1 MTEPHAAVRDTSR
14 AAARSLTDSALNHLR
29 LLVYGF
35 VRDRPQGATCDET
48 EAALGLRHQTASARL
63 RELFLAGWLFT
74 TEETRLTRS
83 RRPARIAQRR
93 RGNANETH
101 PGNARHLGRHRIWL

>member
-1 MTEPHAAVRDTSR
+1 MTAVRGSCTSR
-14 AAARSLTDSALNHLR
+14 AAARSLTDSALTHLR
-29 LLVYGF
+29 QRVYGF
-35 VRDRPQGATCDET
+35 VRDRAQGATCDET

-83 RRPARIAQRR
+83 RRRARVYRATPQGAPSTPSR
-93 RGNANETH
+93 
-101 PGNARHLGRHRIWL
+101 